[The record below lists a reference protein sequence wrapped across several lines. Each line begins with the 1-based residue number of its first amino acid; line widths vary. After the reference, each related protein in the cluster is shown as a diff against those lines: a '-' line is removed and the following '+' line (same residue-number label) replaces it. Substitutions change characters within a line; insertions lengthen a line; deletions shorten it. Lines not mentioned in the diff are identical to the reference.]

1 MGIRYPKYVFLT
13 YGMYDPQWWISQD
26 NHSGDE
32 CSSEDIA
39 HTLQYSLAVSHF
51 NALLMNNIPYHVC
64 YDAVFSLA
72 YALQKVIQNGG
83 SDATILSMD
92 NMNRSDYRQCRYTS
106 TLSLRINKQLRNTN
120 FTGNSVSTDSVRAPS
135 SQHNHHIISE
145 LVLFFSKATKF
156 FHMPI
161 ISCTPLMM
169 FIFDFM
175 PCSFQNAIFWKV

>member
-51 NALLMNNIPYHVC
+51 NALMMNNIPYHVC

-72 YALQKVIQNGG
+72 YALEKVIQNGG
-83 SDATILSMD
+83 SDATILNMD

-135 SQHNHHIISE
+135 SQHNYHIISE
-145 LVLFFSKATKF
+145 LVLFFLKLPNF
-156 FHMPI
+156 FTCP
-161 ISCTPLMM
+161 
-169 FIFDFM
+169 
-175 PCSFQNAIFWKV
+175 